1 MLWKVNL
8 LKFRLTAFHKLSIN
22 LTLILK
28 SIKSSIGAN
37 VNDVYIIAPSKCNFE
52 CHLPII
58 SGGFILWVATP
69 RFCFCYAL
77 NTVVRVV
84 AKIWLGFYRSSCD
97 DLGWLSPSLSS
108 EGLRKSRQVTTTHGQ
123 TSGQGRVKSLR
134 RDCLGHNHLFRTWE
148 ATSTFHTL
156 GGYQQLKALGLC
168 LADGRFWLGKPSD
181 G

>member
-28 SIKSSIGAN
+28 SIKSSVGVK

-58 SGGFILWVATP
+58 SGGLVPWVATP
-69 RFCFCYAL
+69 GFCYAL

-97 DLGWLSPSLSS
+97 DLGWLSPSTLSS
-108 EGLRKSRQVTTTHGQ
+108 EGLRKSKQVTTTHGQ
-123 TSGQGRVKSLR
+123 TSGQGRVKSSR
-134 RDCLGHNHLFRTWE
+134 RDCLGHSHLFRTWE
-148 ATSTFHTL
+148 AASTFRTL
-156 GGYQQLKALGLC
+156 GGYQHLKALGLC
-168 LADGRFWLGKPSD
+168 PADGSFWLGKPSD